1 MNIKNNNIMKTLDKE
16 SLIRSDSN
24 FSNNIYL
31 MNVLLTHLN
40 DMGEL
45 YIGVDTM
52 YCSNALHPCVFGIL
66 TSPNNFFIELR
77 ALVPK
82 TEKFFDR
89 LIDELN
95 ALGFRTF
102 GKITDIECTNE
113 NPRTLKIS
121 CDIQGYSIFTNVLH
135 KVIYEYYD
143 PIKAIDNITKALD
156 AIKQK

>member
-1 MNIKNNNIMKTLDKE
+1 METKKNIIKTLDRE

-24 FSNNIYL
+24 FNNIIHE
-31 MNVLLTHLN
+31 MNILLTHLN

-52 YCSNALHPCVFGIL
+52 YCSNALRLPCMFGIL
-66 TSPNNFFIELR
+66 TSSNNFFIELR

-82 TEKFFDR
+82 TEKFFDS
-89 LIDELN
+89 LIDNLN
-95 ALGFRTF
+95 ALGFRAF
-102 GKITDIECTNE
+102 GEITDIECTNE

-143 PIKAIDNITKALD
+143 PVKAIDTITKAVN
-156 AIKQK
+156 AIKRK

>member
-1 MNIKNNNIMKTLDKE
+1 MEIKNNIMKTLDKE

-45 YIGVDTM
+45 YIGVNTM
-52 YCSNALHPCVFGIL
+52 YCSNALHPCMFGIL

-77 ALVPK
+77 AVSPK
-82 TEKFFDR
+82 TEKFFDS
-89 LIDELN
+89 LVGNLD

-102 GKITDIECTNE
+102 GKITDIERTDE
-113 NPRTLKIS
+113 NLRTLKIS

-143 PIKAIDNITKALD
+143 PIKAIDTITKALN
-156 AIKQK
+156 AIKRK

>member
-1 MNIKNNNIMKTLDKE
+1 MKTLDRE

-24 FSNNIYL
+24 FSNNIHE

-45 YIGVDTM
+45 YIGVNTM
-52 YCSNALHPCVFGIL
+52 YCSNALHPCMFGIL
-66 TSPNNFFIELR
+66 TSSNNFFIELR

-82 TEKFFDR
+82 TEKFFDSI
-89 LIDELN
+89 IDNLDT
-95 ALGFRTF
+95 LGFRTF
-102 GKITDIECTNE
+102 GKIADIECTNE

-143 PIKAIDNITKALD
+143 PIKAIDTITKALN
-156 AIKQK
+156 AIKRK

>member
-1 MNIKNNNIMKTLDKE
+1 MNIKNNIMKTLDRE

-24 FSNNIYL
+24 FSNNIHE

-45 YIGVDTM
+45 YIGVNTM
-52 YCSNALHPCVFGIL
+52 YCSNALHPCMFGIL

-77 ALVPK
+77 AVSPK
-82 TEKFFDR
+82 TEKFFDS
-89 LIDELN
+89 LVGNLD
-95 ALGFRTF
+95 ALGFRIF
-102 GKITDIECTNE
+102 GKITDIERTDE
-113 NPRTLKIS
+113 NLRTLKIS

-143 PIKAIDNITKALD
+143 PIKAIDTITKALN
-156 AIKQK
+156 AIKRK

>member
-1 MNIKNNNIMKTLDKE
+1 MNIKNNIMKTLDRE

-24 FSNNIYL
+24 FSNNIHE

-45 YIGVDTM
+45 YIGVNTM
-52 YCSNALHPCVFGIL
+52 YCSNALHPCMFGIL

-77 ALVPK
+77 AVSPK
-82 TEKFFDR
+82 TEKFFDS
-89 LIDELN
+89 LVGNLD

-102 GKITDIECTNE
+102 GKITDIERTDE
-113 NPRTLKIS
+113 NLRTLKIS

-143 PIKAIDNITKALD
+143 PIKAIDTITKALN
-156 AIKQK
+156 AIKRK